1 MDEDIF
7 GDLIAA
13 NQRYARSGPRPF
25 DGIAHAGIA
34 VVTCMDSRLEPLA
47 MVGLTLGDAKIMRTP
62 GGHVTADALTGCV
75 LAAHL
80 LNVDRILIVQH
91 TCCAVA
97 SGDDDAI
104 RRRVSE
110 TTGADLGNLPIGAD
124 PDQRGRIHADVA
136 LLRQHPLLADRVR
149 VGGFIYDVETSLL
162 EQIT

>member
-75 LAAHL
+75 L
-80 LNVDRILIVQH
+80 
-91 TCCAVA
+91 
-97 SGDDDAI
+97 
-104 RRRVSE
+104 
-110 TTGADLGNLPIGAD
+110 
-124 PDQRGRIHADVA
+124 GRC
-136 LLRQHPLLADRVR
+136 
-149 VGGFIYDVETSLL
+149 
-162 EQIT
+162 

>member
-34 VVTCMDSRLEPLA
+34 IVTCMDSRLEPLE
-47 MVGLTLGDAKIMRTP
+47 MLGLTLGEAKIIRTP
-62 GGHVTADALTGCV
+62 GGHVTVDALTGCV

-91 TCCAVA
+91 TRCAMA

-110 TTGADLGNLPIGAD
+110 TTGADLGTLPIGAD
-124 PDQRGRIHADVA
+124 PDQHGRIHADVA
-136 LLRQHPLLADRVR
+136 LLRQHPLLSDRIR
-149 VGGFIYDVETSLL
+149 VGGFLYDVETSLL
-162 EQIT
+162 EQIA